1 MNKKKKVSKR
11 PCVGIV
17 LDYSIRIP
25 NFKESY
31 LKFKEQILV
40 GITSGANLEEED
52 ILDENNFWQKEKKL
66 NPEMVEFYSK
76 TPIPTSNWDSEFDL
90 TYTKYFFNK
99 DHLSKFLEEW
109 SYNLF
114 GQGVIANKAD
124 INIVN
129 LAQSKLFDIVLL
141 DVITHTRKVA
151 NTFAFLA
158 KSGLFV
164 KEVRFISQDELKSL
178 KKEFLG
184 LWDPFSEQNKVIESV
199 DKFEKPTQK
208 LLDWFMELETKV
220 KKND

>member
-1 MNKKKKVSKR
+1 MKKKKVSKR
-11 PCVGIV
+11 LRVGIV
-17 LDYSIRIP
+17 IDYSLRIP

-40 GITSGANLEEED
+40 GVASASNLGEED
-52 ILDENNFWQKEKKL
+52 ILDENNFWEKEKKL
-66 NPEMVEFYSK
+66 HPEMITFYSK
-76 TPIPTSNWDSEFDL
+76 TPVPNSNWESGFDL

-109 SYNLF
+109 SFNLF
-114 GQGVIANKAD
+114 GQGIIANKAD

-151 NTFAFLA
+151 NTFAFLS

-164 KEVRFISQDELKSL
+164 KEVRFVSESELESL
-178 KKEFLG
+178 GKEFIG
-184 LWDPFSEQNKVIESV
+184 LWNPFLEEGKVIEGV
-199 DKFEKPTQK
+199 GKFEKPTQK
-208 LLDWFMELETKV
+208 LLDWFMELETKQ
-220 KKND
+220 NTL